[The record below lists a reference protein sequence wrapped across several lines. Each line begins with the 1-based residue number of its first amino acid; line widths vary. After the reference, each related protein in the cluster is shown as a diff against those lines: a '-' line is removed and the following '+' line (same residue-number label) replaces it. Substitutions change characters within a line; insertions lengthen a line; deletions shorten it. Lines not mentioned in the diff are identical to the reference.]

1 MSKIKFNIE
10 DLDYQTRAVESVSN
24 LFNNTE
30 KAVLNPIYRDKLNDF
45 RKQYVGTGEFVRNA
59 KISTGNDF

>member
-30 KAVLNPIYRDKLNDF
+30 KQF
-45 RKQYVGTGEFVRNA
+45 
-59 KISTGNDF
+59 